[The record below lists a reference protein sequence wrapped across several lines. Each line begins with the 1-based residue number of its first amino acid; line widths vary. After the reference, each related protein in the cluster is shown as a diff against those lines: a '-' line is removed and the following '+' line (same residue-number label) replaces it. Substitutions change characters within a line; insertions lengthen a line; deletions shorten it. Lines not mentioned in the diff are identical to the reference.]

1 LAISFSRTTRAL
13 EQDTFGVALLLWLL
27 GGVLLAAWMAW
38 FLWASVA
45 VFAVSAAARL
55 EVVRSS
61 SPITVMTSGKILS
74 SKLAL
79 GQEVNVGEVLL
90 TLDATSDQMRLQE
103 ERARQQALPT
113 QINALQK
120 QIIALEQAKSVA
132 QQAQLA
138 SVQSAKSRQSEA
150 HSAFTFAEDHARRL
164 AELSAQGQMPLMDSL
179 KAQTEMQKLLANKNA
194 LTADMQRV
202 QKTAETQL
210 HQQQADIEHL
220 KSEIAKLQGELNSSL
235 SASVRLQQTIDNHQV
250 RAPIAGRIGDALP
263 LQIGTYV
270 NLGDKLGAIIPDG
283 ELRIVADFPP
293 AAVIGKIHPGQSAT
307 MRLDGFPWAQ
317 YGVVP
322 AVVSQ
327 VGAEIRNAQVRVE
340 FTPQLPSAAAL
351 QLQHGLPGSI
361 AVQIEHVSP
370 AILVLR
376 ASGQLLSNHLS
387 TGLAR

>member
-1 LAISFSRTTRAL
+1 MAISFSRTTRAL

-38 FLWASVA
+38 FLWASVT
-45 VFAVSAAARL
+45 VFAVSAVARL

-61 SPITVMTSGKILS
+61 SPITVMTAGKILS

-150 HSAFTFAEDHARRL
+150 YSAFTFAEDHARRL

-263 LQIGTYV
+263 LQVGTYV

-361 AVQIEHVSP
+361 AVQIEQVSP

>member
-1 LAISFSRTTRAL
+1 MAISFSRTTRAL
-13 EQDTFGVALLLWLL
+13 EQDTFGVALLLWLV
-27 GGVLLAAWMAW
+27 GGILLAAWLAW
-38 FLWASVA
+38 FIWASVA

-55 EVVRSS
+55 EVIRSS
-61 SPITVMTSGKILS
+61 SPITVMTSGKILNTH
-74 SKLAL
+74 LAL
-79 GQEVNVGEVLL
+79 GQAVKAGEVLL
-90 TLDATSDQMRLQE
+90 ILDATVDQLRLQE

-138 SVQSAKSRQSEA
+138 SLQSAKSRQSEA
-150 HSAFTFAEDHARRL
+150 NSAFTFAEDHARRL
-164 AELSAQGQMPLMDSL
+164 AELSEQGQMPLMETL

-210 HQQQADIEHL
+210 HQQQAEIEHL
-220 KSEIAKLQGELNSSL
+220 KSEIARLQGELNSSL
-235 SASVRLQQTIDNHQV
+235 NASVRLQQTIDNHQV
-250 RAPIAGRIGDALP
+250 RAAIAGQIGDTLP

-270 NLGDKLGAIIPDG
+270 NLGDKLGAIIPEG

-317 YGVVP
+317 YGEVP

-327 VGAEIRNAQVRVE
+327 VGAEIRNALVRVE
-340 FTPQLPSAAAL
+340 FTPQLPNAASL

-361 AVQIEHVSP
+361 AVKIEQVSP

-376 ASGQLLSNHLS
+376 ASGQLLSAHLPN
-387 TGLAR
+387 GLAH